1 MRHDKVSH
9 CATWREGRNTPRPLV
24 FGVALL
30 VAGLA
35 DVTLGGTSLPDLT
48 VSKLEVTHSIQYL
61 DNESFPDNSLAL
73 IRGRRTIVRMYVGV
87 SEAEAS
93 VAGVDGE
100 LRVFVNGVEMAGSP
114 FSPENGPITAPLAPD
129 REETD
134 HTLNFKFEVPGS
146 GLLDTGTVNVDLIGE
161 VNPDQ
166 TVAESDFGN
175 NTLELSELSFECRR
189 SPSIAYIP
197 VNYFGEAP
205 DAIKMLPGIGDDYI
219 WHTYP
224 IPDPPNYYAAPAI
237 DFDMDLNTGGNDS
250 DLINDLEA
258 ARAGMVPMP
267 DFVYGWLPGN
277 PYSGNGLAAGIGTGN
292 AAFGN
297 TQDDPN
303 RFQRT
308 FAHEIGHLLGL
319 SHNSLL
325 LDPEVGFDGGWIPF
339 EVTDTDDCDP
349 GGVQGTKCR
358 ELKDFM
364 YAGQLTT
371 SAWIA
376 PDTYDFIAAHE
387 LLESS
392 CPGLIFRPFEFR
404 EFFLITGKVVRP
416 GCEVIDCC
424 PGCPGPGVLDP
435 IWQFRGPVEL
445 TRGVENGTRRLELQS
460 RSGQVLFGLNFEVEF
475 ELSDS
480 NMLLPTAPFAL
491 VVPAM
496 TDVHSIALLSEGR
509 ELTRMVRSPNRPMVR
524 FTSPSRNGQ
533 ILQGRVPIRWEATDP
548 DGDPLTFYLQY
559 SRDGGKTFV
568 PVAVN
573 LTRTE
578 FMLDTSRIAGGQTAL
593 LRLFATDGLNTAM
606 AQVGVGVPDRKL
618 PMVRIVEPAAT
629 PTEPVSIRPG
639 AALILVG
646 YGHDAEDGFLPE
658 KALLWRSSR
667 NGFLGAGRVLQT
679 NRLSLGEHTI
689 TLKGTDRDGNAV
701 EASIGVHVGNNT
713 TGGSP

>member
-1 MRHDKVSH
+1 MRHDKISSSM
-9 CATWREGRNTPRPLV
+9 RRPRPLV
-24 FGVALL
+24 FGFALL
-30 VAGLA
+30 VACLA
-35 DVTLGGTSLPDLT
+35 DVTMGGSSLPDLT

-61 DNESFPDNSLAL
+61 DNDSFPDNSLAL
-73 IRGRRTIVRMYVGV
+73 IRGRRTIVRMYVDAPG
-87 SEAEAS
+87 ADAA

-114 FSPENGPITAPLAPD
+114 FSPENGPITAPLVPD

-197 VNYFGEAP
+197 VNYFGVGP
-205 DAIKMLPGIGDDYI
+205 DAIKMLPGIGDDFL

-224 IPDPPNYYAAPAI
+224 IPDPPNYYAAPVPPI
-237 DFDMDLNTGGNDS
+237 DFAMDLSTVVPDNGPA
-250 DLINDLEA
+250 LITALET
-258 ARAGMVPMP
+258 ARALMAPMP

-277 PYSGNGLAAGIGTGN
+277 PYWGNGLAAGIGTGN

-297 TQDDPN
+297 TQDAPN
-303 RFQRT
+303 RYQRT
-308 FAHEIGHLLGL
+308 FAHEFGHLFGL
-319 SHNSLL
+319 SHNGDF
-325 LDPEVGFDGGWIPF
+325 LDPEVGFDGGWMGF

-358 ELKDFM
+358 DLKDFM
-364 YAGQLTT
+364 FAGQLTP

-376 PDTYDFIAAHE
+376 PDTYTTLAAHE

-404 EFFLITGKVVRP
+404 EFLFVTGKVVRP
-416 GCEVIDCC
+416 GCEIIDCC
-424 PGCPGPGVLDP
+424 PGCPGPAVLDP
-435 IWQFRGPVEL
+435 IWQIRGPMEM
-445 TRGVENGTRRLELQS
+445 TRFQMGTHRLELQNS
-460 RSGQVLFGLNFEVEF
+460 AGQAIFGLDFEVDF
-475 ELSDS
+475 NLTDS
-480 NMLLPTAPFAL
+480 QIPLPTAPFAL
-491 VVPAM
+491 AVPAM
-496 TDVHSIALLSEGR
+496 TDVQSVVLLQQGTVVAR
-509 ELTRMVRSPNRPMVR
+509 RVRTPNPPRVRFRSPL
-524 FTSPSRNGQ
+524 NGA
-533 ILQGRVPIRWEATDP
+533 ILRGHVPVRWEATDV
-548 DGDPLTFYLQY
+548 DGDPLTFSVQY

-573 LTRTE
+573 LTGTE
-578 FMLDTSRIAGGQTAL
+578 FMLDTSRIAGSQNAF
-593 LRLFATDGLNTAM
+593 LRLVATDGLNTVAG
-606 AQVGVGVPDRKL
+606 QVGSLRVPDRKI
-618 PMVRIVEPAAT
+618 PVVRIVEPGN
-629 PTEPVSIRPG
+629 TEPVSIRPG
-639 AALILVG
+639 ATLLLVG

-667 NGFLGAGRVLQT
+667 DGSLGSGRVLQT
-679 NRLSLGEHTI
+679 NRLSLGEHTLM
-689 TLKGTDRDGNAV
+689 LKGTDRDGNAV
-701 EASIGVHVGNNT
+701 EASIVVHVGNNN